1 MKKIVALGAIA
12 ALAGGMIFAD
22 EPAIDIKVAELS
34 GNAEVK
40 WGVDLD
46 AGQTGFENSEE
57 ANLKVNLW
65 NEGTKETEG
74 DGVWADIQVKGKSYA
89 IKNGAFDGDGNASLE
104 RAKLH
109 INDFYVDIRSGH
121 TTVGEF
127 KPDAA
132 IHSDVAWLG
141 AVGADFTQGIQA
153 GYDTDAFKFSLD
165 FRSWD
170 AETTKFSNSYGIA
183 FNAELKDNLV
193 PGLSASVGV
202 GTNLST
208 SYNKAAVSDKV
219 HMPVLVTKAD
229 YDPADPDDDLV
240 IDTAD
245 NVKDHLAQI
254 YDFDD
259 GKYLAQE
266 IVDAYDGDGRMI
278 AYGVKAAYKL
288 GIGDDMFLKPSVGF
302 TGYYSFGTQNKE
314 AASLTENNLAV
325 GVLFGWGEI
334 NKDAKCGVPYLDS
347 DDTKKVTPG
356 VSVVAYIPLPTVS
369 TWKDTKKTE
378 LSTLQAL
385 IVPSFYLGEEKV
397 SGLKAALYS
406 EIGLFKYNDADAY
419 DVKYGVGALK
429 GSTEKDVTIQGTVNE
444 KETFALALA
453 AGLSYG
459 IPVEEATITPKAG
472 FRYVN
477 GAYIANGLLTEVRGD
492 SSEIFEKGLGLQR
505 KADADDAEK
514 KTWFADWFN
523 LNIGCDFG
531 GFINNTT
538 FSVEY
543 KSANLLNAIT
553 SSDDSDPAYVD
564 GEKYYNVKAG
574 TVKVGCKIAL

>member
-1 MKKIVALGAIA
+1 M
-12 ALAGGMIFAD
+12 
-22 EPAIDIKVAELS
+22 
-34 GNAEVK
+34 
-40 WGVDLD
+40 
-46 AGQTGFENSEE
+46 
-57 ANLKVNLW
+57 W

-74 DGVWADIQVKGKSYA
+74 DGVWADIQVKGKSLA
-89 IKNGAFDGDGNASLE
+89 IKNKDWDGDGNASLE

-109 INDFYVDIRSGH
+109 INDFYIDIRSGH

-132 IHSDVAWLG
+132 IHSDFAWLSP
-141 AVGADFTQGIQA
+141 VGADFTQGIQA

-165 FRSWD
+165 FRSWEAD
-170 AETTKFSNSYGIA
+170 TTKLTNSYGIA

-208 SYNKAAVSDKV
+208 SYNKAAKTDSV
-219 HMPVLVTKAD
+219 HMPVATAKAD
-229 YDPADPDDDLV
+229 GSE
-240 IDTAD
+240 IDSEDKVA
-245 NVKDHLAQI
+245 DHLAQI

-259 GKYLAQE
+259 GKYVGAQE
-266 IVDAYDGDGRMI
+266 VVDGYDGDGRMI

-288 GIGDDMFLKPSVGF
+288 GIGDDMYLKPSVGF
-302 TGYYSFGTQNKE
+302 TGFYSFGTSMKE
-314 AASLTENNLAV
+314 AASLTENDLAV
-325 GVLFGWGEI
+325 GVLFGWGDI

-347 DDTKKVTPG
+347 DDTKKVSPG

-369 TWKDTKKTE
+369 TWKDYKTTE

-385 IVPSFYLGEEKV
+385 IVPAFYLGEDKV
-397 SGLKAALYS
+397 TGLKAALYS

-419 DVKYGVGALK
+419 DAKASLALGK
-429 GSTEKDVTIQGTVNE
+429 PVLDGSTEKDVTIQDSAKE
-444 KETFALALA
+444 DETFALALA
-453 AGLSYG
+453 AGVSYG
-459 IPVEEATITPKAG
+459 IPVEEATITPKLG

-505 KADADDAEK
+505 KADADDAAK
-514 KTWFADWFN
+514 KTWYADWFN

-543 KSANLLNAIT
+543 KSANLLNAIST
-553 SSDDSDPAYVD
+553 SDDSDPAYAD

-574 TVKVGCKIAL
+574 TLKVGCKIAL